1 MNKVLTKK
9 LNAARKALDYIRDGY
24 VIGLGSGT
32 TMYLFAELLAES
44 IKKNGYELYVIPTS
58 VDMELKAKQLG
69 LNVVNLN
76 DYPEPDIAV
85 DGADVVD
92 RDLNLIKGGG
102 GALTREKIV
111 DYSSRDLIIIVDDS
125 KLRDILWSSRI
136 PVEVLP
142 FAWRKTAQLIEEKYN
157 ARVELRMCRGG
168 KLGPIITDNN
178 NYIIDVYFQKEPE
191 NDPAYIE
198 REINTIIGV
207 VENGIF
213 NSSMISRVIVG
224 NEKGF
229 QVMQAYK

>member
-32 TMYLFAELLAES
+32 TMYLFTELLAES

-102 GALTREKIV
+102 GALTREKII
-111 DYSSRDLIIIVDDS
+111 DYWANRLIIIADET
-125 KLRDILWSSRI
+125 KI
-136 PVEVLP
+136 
-142 FAWRKTAQLIEEKYN
+142 N
-157 ARVELRMCRGG
+157 RVE
-168 KLGPIITDNN
+168 
-178 NYIIDVYFQKEPE
+178 
-191 NDPAYIE
+191 E
-198 REINTIIGV
+198 RRVGSKDRETNKNSASQST
-207 VENGIF
+207 GI
-213 NSSMISRVIVG
+213 
-224 NEKGF
+224 
-229 QVMQAYK
+229 